1 MRTLEAPY
9 DPKEEH
15 ELKVV
20 KLAALADQHPRW
32 GAVSKTTQLKIQKKH
47 CESTLKIIL
56 GF

>member
-20 KLAALADQHPRW
+20 KLAALAEQHPRW